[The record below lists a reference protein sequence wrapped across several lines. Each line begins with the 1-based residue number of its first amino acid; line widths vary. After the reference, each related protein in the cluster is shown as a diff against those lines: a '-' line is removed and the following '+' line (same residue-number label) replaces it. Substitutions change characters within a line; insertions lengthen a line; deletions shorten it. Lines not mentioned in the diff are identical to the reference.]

1 MFRSKMKVTTTVL
14 VLGALCV
21 AAGLW
26 TRQRAAAQSR
36 DGKCDAPGI
45 GAGVA
50 EAPKCCAAMAVEMK
64 GPAGCWERVV
74 GPYRFVLRFE
84 GDRLFGTCT
93 FREDKDTTTVM
104 VEADYAVT
112 RDSVLFG
119 ALTGVEIPSDPEAEV
134 EGSAMIDH
142 AFSLRYRL
150 DGDVL
155 TIKDVKFDLVKDNG
169 GDFKPALLIGRYKRK
184 TACKE
189 EPVQEPR
196 PRVRRNC
203 TRSEAPCQPVT
214 GALVGAG
221 TGGVIGAAAHVPV
234 AGAVIGGAVTGTPP
248 AYAPPPVSPAP

>member
-1 MFRSKMKVTTTVL
+1 MFRSKTKVTTTVL
-14 VLGALCV
+14 LLGVLCV
-21 AAGLW
+21 AAAVW
-26 TRQRAAAQSR
+26 TRQKAAAEPR
-36 DGKCDAPGI
+36 DGKPEPSGV
-45 GAGVA
+45 GAGMA
-50 EAPKCCAAMAVEMK
+50 EMPKCSAMAVEMK

-74 GPYRFVLRFE
+74 GPYKFVLRFE

-93 FREDKDTTTVM
+93 YREDKDTTTVM
-104 VEADYAVT
+104 VEADYGVT

-134 EGSAMIDH
+134 EASTMIDH

-189 EPVQEPR
+189 EPVQESR

-203 TRSEAPCQPVT
+203 TRCGAAPQPTPAACTPVAAPT
-214 GALVGAG
+214 DTLVGAG
-221 TGGVIGAAAHVPV
+221 S
-234 AGAVIGGAVTGTPP
+234 GAVIGGVTGSAP
-248 AYAPPPVSPAP
+248 AYVPAAGVPAR